1 MKHSMERD
9 VQSKVIGIAF
19 LSILIFDIMS
29 QVTGAP
35 GHDIICQRHLGKWS
49 VKCTVFVYFMLI
61 AICGVY
67 LI

>member
-1 MKHSMERD
+1 
-9 VQSKVIGIAF
+9 
-19 LSILIFDIMS
+19 MS
-29 QVTGAP
+29 QVPQVMTSYVS
-35 GHDIICQRHLGKWS
+35 DIGKWS